1 MSLAQKIGEHIREI
15 PNFPKEGILFKDITS
30 LLLRPDLCSAITQHM
45 ARQYAHIDAVAGI
58 ESRGFF
64 WGMSVAQQ
72 LGIPF
77 IPIRKA
83 GKLPGPTIA
92 QSYAL
97 EYGEAE
103 IEVQV
108 DDLNPS
114 WKVLIH
120 DDLLATGGTAEAAA
134 KLIEQKSQIAGF
146 SFIIELS
153 FLNGRNRL
161 LPFGKSVDSLLIE

>member
-1 MSLAQKIGEHIREI
+1 MSI
-15 PNFPKEGILFKDITS
+15 
-30 LLLRPDLCSAITQHM
+30 
-45 ARQYAHIDAVAGI
+45 
-58 ESRGFF
+58 
-64 WGMSVAQQ
+64 AQQ

-108 DDLNPS
+108 DDLDPS